1 MIVLGRSLT
10 FQQNIKT
17 QLLLGFLLFCFN
29 CSSPTTQLSLSGETM
44 GTTYHIKIVTGQEHK
59 AKKIQKSVDS
69 ILVVF
74 NKEMSTWDPNSEIST
89 FNRWY
94 SLDSFK
100 VSENFY
106 EVVEQALVISK
117 KSKGMF
123 DITVFDLLSL
133 WGFGPNPK
141 SGIPEKS
148 EIDSILTYTGSQ
160 YLSIDKNALIKKHR
174 KARIDLNAIAKG
186 YGVDIIFNYIK
197 SLGYENIFVEIGGE
211 VRFSGLNRNLN
222 KWSIGL
228 ENPPSNSTTGKEVPF
243 FGIFSGESGSIAT
256 SANYRNIVDLDGA
269 ILGHTINPKTG
280 FPIQTNVLSVSVVAK
295 TCMEADAWATALMAL
310 SYEDGLE
317 IIDHFKNIG
326 AVWLLKTSDDNRVI
340 LKKGDF
346 SITNPIFEIRL
357 L

>member
-1 MIVLGRSLT
+1 
-10 FQQNIKT
+10 
-17 QLLLGFLLFCFN
+17 
-29 CSSPTTQLSLSGETM
+29 
-44 GTTYHIKIVTGQEHK
+44 
-59 AKKIQKSVDS
+59 
-69 ILVVF
+69 
-74 NKEMSTWDPNSEIST
+74 MSTWDPNSEISI
-89 FNRWY
+89 FNRWN

-100 VSENFY
+100 VSKNFY
-106 EVVEQALVISK
+106 KVVEQSLIISK

-148 EIDSILTYTGSQ
+148 EIDSVLTYTGSQ

-186 YGVDIIFNYIK
+186 YGVDIIFNHIK

-228 ENPPSNSTTGKEVPF
+228 ENPPINSTEREVPF
-243 FGIFSGESGSIAT
+243 FSIFKGESVAIAT

-310 SYEDGLE
+310 SYEDGFE

-326 AVWLLKTSDDNRVI
+326 AVWLLKTSDNNRVI
-340 LKKGDF
+340 FKKGDF
-346 SITNPIFEIRL
+346 SIINPIFEFRSL
-357 L
+357 

>member
-1 MIVLGRSLT
+1 MIVLGKSHN

-29 CSSPTTQLSLSGETM
+29 CNSPTTQLSLSGETM
-44 GTTYHIKIVTGQEHK
+44 GTTYHIKIVTGQENK

-69 ILVVF
+69 ILVDF
-74 NKEMSTWDPNSEIST
+74 NKEMSTWDPNSEISI

-100 VSENFY
+100 VSVNFY
-106 EVVEQALVISK
+106 KVVEQALIISK
-117 KSKGMF
+117 KSKGIF

-148 EIDSILTYTGSQ
+148 EIDSVLAYTGSQ
-160 YLSIDKNALIKKHR
+160 YLSVDKNTLIKRHK
-174 KARIDLNAIAKG
+174 KTRIDLNAIAKG
-186 YGVDIIFNYIK
+186 YGVDIIFNHLK

-211 VRFSGLNRNLN
+211 VRFSGRNRNLD

-228 ENPPSNSTTGKEVPF
+228 ENPPSSSTDREVPF
-243 FGIFSGESGSIAT
+243 FGIFQGESVAIAT

-280 FPIQTNVLSVSVVAK
+280 FPTQTNVLSVSVVAK

-317 IIDHFKNIG
+317 IIDNFKNIG

-346 SITNPIFEIRL
+346 SIINPIFEIRSI
-357 L
+357 